1 MKLETFTF
9 GPFGTNT
16 YVVSDEQGNVLLID
30 PACFYP
36 YEQQQL
42 LNYITSLPFREGAGV
57 GLHLSILATH
67 GHLDH
72 LWGAPWA
79 CEQWNTPV
87 LMHPLDIP
95 MATAMQQ
102 QYNLFGIPATA
113 QPFPMEDIKS
123 QIRNHKSPMSNF
135 QLLETPGHTPG
146 SICLYNEKE
155 SLLFS
160 GDTLFNGG
168 YGRTDLPGGS
178 TAQLIASLEK
188 LNRLPSGTLVYPG
201 HGDTTVITHR

>member
-1 MKLETFTF
+1 MLEVKTFTF
-9 GPFGTNT
+9 GPFATNT
-16 YVVSDEQGNVLLID
+16 YVVSDEHGNVLLID

-42 LNYITSLPFREGAGV
+42 LNYITSLPFREGAGG

-79 CEQWNTPV
+79 CEQWHTSV

-113 QPFPMEDIKS
+113 QPFPMEPLDEKS
-123 QIRNHKSPMSNF
+123 SQLSTLNF
-135 QLLETPGHTPG
+135 QLIHTPGHTPG

-178 TAQLIASLEK
+178 TAQLLASLEK
-188 LNRLPSGTLVYPG
+188 LNRLPSSTLVYPG
-201 HGDTTVITHR
+201 HGDTTVINPWQ

>member
-1 MKLETFTF
+1 
-9 GPFGTNT
+9 
-16 YVVSDEQGNVLLID
+16 
-30 PACFYP
+30 
-36 YEQQQL
+36 
-42 LNYITSLPFREGAGV
+42 
-57 GLHLSILATH
+57 
-67 GHLDH
+67 
-72 LWGAPWA
+72 
-79 CEQWNTPV
+79 
-87 LMHPLDIP
+87 

-113 QPFPMEDIKS
+113 QPFPMEPLDEKS
-123 QIRNHKSPMSNF
+123 FHLSPFNF
-135 QLLETPGHTPG
+135 QLIHTPGHTPG